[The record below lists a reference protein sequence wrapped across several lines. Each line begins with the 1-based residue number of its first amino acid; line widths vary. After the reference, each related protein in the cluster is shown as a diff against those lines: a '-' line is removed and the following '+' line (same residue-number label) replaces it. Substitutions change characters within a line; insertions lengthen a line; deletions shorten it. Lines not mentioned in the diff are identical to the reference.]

1 LISNIRALSPNRII
15 GIYPKRPSGDVIA
28 PDAKACQCRAHAVDV
43 MKRKVAAVLVLAT
56 TAAAV
61 LASHADARQA
71 RRRDLQRQ
79 VETELDTSGMSLEA
93 LRNLY
98 IGTWRDQGGRFWFSI
113 AKITGARVQ
122 SATFR
127 MAHLKNG
134 QISGNQLSLNSMSC
148 VPLIGCYS
156 YAIKGKLLT
165 NSRMDMRATDETG
178 DTVHFV
184 LVRK

>member
-1 LISNIRALSPNRII
+1 
-15 GIYPKRPSGDVIA
+15 
-28 PDAKACQCRAHAVDV
+28 
-43 MKRKVAAVLVLAT
+43 MKRKIAAVLVLAL
-56 TAAAV
+56 AAATV
-61 LASHADARQA
+61 LASYADARQA

-79 VETELDTSGMSLEA
+79 VETELDTSGMSLDT
-93 LRNLY
+93 LRKLY
-98 IGTWRDQGGRFWFSI
+98 IGTWTDQGGRFFFSI
-113 AKITGARVQ
+113 DKIAGVQVQ
-122 SATFR
+122 SAGFK

-134 QISGNQLSLNSMSC
+134 RINGNQLTLNSMSC

>member
-1 LISNIRALSPNRII
+1 
-15 GIYPKRPSGDVIA
+15 
-28 PDAKACQCRAHAVDV
+28 
-43 MKRKVAAVLVLAT
+43 MKRKIAAVVVLAVAAAT
-56 TAAAV
+56 V
-61 LASHADARQA
+61 LASYAGARQA

-79 VETELDTSGMSLEA
+79 VETELDTSGMSPEA
-93 LRNLY
+93 LKNLY
-98 IGTWRDQGGRFWFSI
+98 IGTWNDLGGRFWFSI
-113 AKITGARVQ
+113 DKIAGAQVQ
-122 SATFR
+122 GASFR
-127 MAHLKNG
+127 MAHLKGGRIN
-134 QISGNQLSLNSMSC
+134 GNQLTLDSISC